1 MPIARRRVRTTAVV
15 STAVISLLML
25 VLAACTGAGPQT
37 SSAGKQTSGARV
49 PAPGGSPAVAYKG
62 IWHTALEIPGT
73 AALNEGGNAQG
84 VSISCPSAGNC
95 TATGGYYDASGAE
108 QPFVVSE
115 VNGGWRSATQ
125 LPGIAALGTGALIWS
140 VSCASAGNCGAGGS
154 FTFGSQRAFV
164 VSEVNGTWSPVV
176 MVPGMAAL
184 GDGKAQVNSVSC
196 ASAGNCSAGGEF
208 TDTTGAQQAFVVDEV
223 NGHWQDAIEVPGT
236 LMLNTGRTAWVSS
249 VSCAAPGNCIAGGS
263 YLQNGLGQQAF
274 TASEVNGAWHTAE
287 LVPGSA
293 KLNKGGGGVIT
304 SVACTA
310 PGNCGAGG
318 SYNDAA
324 GASQALVVTQVNG
337 VWRSA
342 IEVPGS
348 QALNKGGNATVNK
361 VSCPSAGNCTA
372 VGAFAVGPFP
382 RQQAFVVREVNGT
395 WGTAVVLPGTE
406 ALNEGVSA
414 TAKSVS
420 CASPVSCV
428 AAGTYT
434 DRSGH
439 TQAFVA
445 AEMNGTWRKAIEAPG
460 GAALNRGGSTP
471 DAADVS
477 CGAAGNCSVVSG
489 YTDASRHHQAFVIS
503 AS

>member
-1 MPIARRRVRTTAVV
+1 MV
-15 STAVISLLML
+15 STAAISLLPL
-25 VLAACTGAGPQT
+25 VMAACTGTGPQT
-37 SSAGKQTSGARV
+37 SGAGKRTSGAGIR
-49 PAPGGSPAVAYKG
+49 APGGSLAAASKG
-62 IWHTALEIPGT
+62 IWHTTREIPGT

-95 TATGGYYDASGAE
+95 TATGGYYNASGVQ

-115 VNGGWRSATQ
+115 VNGRWRTATRV
-125 LPGIAALGTGALIWS
+125 PGTAAPGTGAMIWS

-154 FTFGSQRAFV
+154 FTAGSASSQRAFV
-164 VSEVNGTWSPVV
+164 VNEVNGTWSPVV
-176 MVPGMAAL
+176 MVPGMAARS
-184 GDGKAQVNSVSC
+184 GGSAQVNSVSC
-196 ASAGNCSAGGEF
+196 ASAGNCSAGGEY
-208 TDTTGAQQAFVVDEV
+208 TDTTGAQQAFVVDEA
-223 NGHWQDAIEVPGT
+223 NGHWQNAIEVPGT
-236 LMLNTGRTAWVSS
+236 EILNTGRTASVHS

-263 YLQNGLGQQAF
+263 YMQNGLGQQAF
-274 TASEVNGAWHTAE
+274 VASEVNGAWHTAE

-304 SVACTA
+304 SVSCTA

-318 SYNDAA
+318 SYNDAS

-342 IEVPGS
+342 IEVPGT

-361 VSCPSAGNCTA
+361 VSCPSTGNCTA
-372 VGAFAVGPFP
+372 VGAFAVGPYP
-382 RQQAFVVREVNGT
+382 RQQAFVVSEVNGT
-395 WGTAVVLPGTE
+395 WGTAVVLPGTK
-406 ALNEGVSA
+406 ALNYGGSA

-460 GAALNRGGSTP
+460 SAALNDGSTP
-471 DAADVS
+471 DLAEVS
-477 CGAAGNCSVVSG
+477 CGAAGNCSAVGG

>member
-1 MPIARRRVRTTAVV
+1 MV
-15 STAVISLLML
+15 STAVISPLML
-25 VLAACTGAGPQT
+25 VMAACTGAGPQT
-37 SSAGKQTSGARV
+37 SSAGPQTSGAGIR
-49 PAPGGSPAVAYKG
+49 APGGSLAAASKG
-62 IWHTALEIPGT
+62 IWHTAREIPGT

-95 TATGGYYDASGAE
+95 TAAGAYYNASGAQ

-115 VNGGWRSATQ
+115 VNGTWSPATRV
-125 LPGIAALGTGALIWS
+125 PGMAAPGTGAMIWS

-154 FTFGSQRAFV
+154 FTAGSRAFV
-164 VSEVNGTWSPVV
+164 ANEVNGTWSPVV

-184 GDGKAQVNSVSC
+184 GGGSAQVNSVSC
-196 ASAGNCSAGGEF
+196 ASAGNCSAGGDY
-208 TDTTGAQQAFVVDEV
+208 TDTSGAQQAFVVDEA
-223 NGHWQDAIEVPGT
+223 NSHWQNAIEVPGT
-236 LMLNTGRTAWVSS
+236 EILNTGRTAAVNSL
-249 VSCAAPGNCIAGGS
+249 SCAAPGNCIAGGS
-263 YLQNGLGQQAF
+263 YMQNGLGQQAF
-274 TASEVNGAWHTAE
+274 VASEVNGAWHTAE

-304 SVACTA
+304 SVSCTA

-318 SYNDAA
+318 SYSDAS
-324 GASQALVVTQVNG
+324 GASQALVVSQVNG
-337 VWRSA
+337 VWRPA
-342 IEVPGS
+342 IEVPGTK
-348 QALNKGGNATVNK
+348 ALNKGGNATVNK
-361 VSCPSAGNCTA
+361 VSCPSAGSCTA

-395 WGTAVVLPGTE
+395 WGTAVVLPGTK
-406 ALNEGVSA
+406 ALNKGGSA

-471 DAADVS
+471 DLAEVS
-477 CGAAGNCSVVSG
+477 CGAAGNCSAVGG
-489 YTDASRHHQAFVIS
+489 YTDASHHHQAFVIS